1 MNNTPTEESLKQ
13 LLARKKRLSLD
24 EALSIQ
30 TDILE
35 SLKPV
40 HESFNKSSWKSKCQ
54 KHLNLLPDHII
65 ISHKNDRLR
74 ARIERH
80 ENQVSENTA
89 IEALNYV
96 ALECFW
102 DVCLPASDIF
112 SSGVIFY
119 RMISG
124 EFPWKYDFDNLSG
137 SLEDIISRIYEVRK
151 TPPPGPSFYNE
162 NCSRYLDSVILKAVS
177 TGLEYRY
184 SSAAEFLF
192 ALKAENR
199 LIEIK
204 PGTEKYLTPLAE
216 KDLPEKPAPSEEKK
230 KSKGFEDVAGMQD
243 IKEILF
249 HDIILPL
256 RDKAIYEA
264 YKVTVPNGM
273 LLYGPPGCGKTFIS
287 QKFAEEVSYYFIQV
301 KPSDLASI
309 YVHGTQE
316 KIGQL
321 FKQAREKS
329 PTIIFIDEVDAIL
342 PSRQGNLYH
351 SYASEVNEFLA
362 QMTECHEQGIFIIA
376 ATNRPERIDPAILR
390 TGRIDRV
397 IYVPPPDPDA
407 REEMFRLYLKD
418 RPADNDIDLKKLAE
432 LSENYVS
439 SDIRFMVNEA
449 SRAALKQRV
458 KITQKH
464 VEDIIKITS
473 PSVSENQIRQYEA
486 FKNARVFV

>member
-1 MNNTPTEESLKQ
+1 MDKTPEDESLKQ
-13 LLARKKRLSLD
+13 LLARRKRLSLD

-35 SLKPV
+35 SLKPA
-40 HESFNKSSWKSKCQ
+40 HEKFQNCSWKSKYER
-54 KHLNLLPDHII
+54 HLNLVPDNII
-65 ISHKNDRLR
+65 ISYKDNRPR
-74 ARIERH
+74 AKIEMP
-80 ENQVSENTA
+80 ENQVSENVVLD
-89 IEALNYV
+89 ALNYV

-102 DVCLPASDIF
+102 DVSLPSSDIF
-112 SSGVIFY
+112 SSGIMLY
-119 RMISG
+119 RMVSG
-124 EFPWKYDFDNLSG
+124 ELPWKYDFNNLSG
-137 SLEDIISRIYEVRK
+137 SLEDLITRIYEVRK
-151 TPPPGPSFYNE
+151 TPPPNPSFYNE
-162 NCSRYLDSVILKAVS
+162 KCSKHLDSVILKAIS
-177 TGLEYRY
+177 TQLEYRY
-184 SSAAEFLF
+184 NNADEFLS
-192 ALKAENR
+192 ALNAESR
-199 LIEIK
+199 LIEIG
-204 PGTEKYLTPLAE
+204 PDTEKYLTPLAD
-216 KDLPEKPAPSEEKK
+216 KALPEQPQPSEDKK
-230 KSKGFEDVAGMQD
+230 KSKGFEDVAGMKD

-256 RDKAIYEA
+256 QDKSLYET

-287 QKFAEEVSYYFIQV
+287 QKFAEEVSYHFVQV

-321 FKQAREKS
+321 FKQAKEHA

-362 QMTECHEQGIFIIA
+362 QMTECHEHGIFIIA

-390 TGRIDRV
+390 TGRMDRV
-397 IYVPPPDPDA
+397 IYVPPPDLEA
-407 REEMFRLYLKD
+407 REELFRLYLKD
-418 RPADNDIDLKKLAE
+418 RPVDEDIDLQKLAA

-439 SDIRFMVNEA
+439 SDIKFMVNEA
-449 SRAALKQRV
+449 SRTALKERV
-458 KITQKH
+458 KISQKH
-464 VEDIIKITS
+464 LDDIIKITS